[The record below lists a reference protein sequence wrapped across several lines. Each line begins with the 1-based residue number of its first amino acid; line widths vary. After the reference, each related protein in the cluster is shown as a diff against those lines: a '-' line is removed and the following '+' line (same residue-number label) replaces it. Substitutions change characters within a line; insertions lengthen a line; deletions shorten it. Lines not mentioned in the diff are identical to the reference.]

1 MALIFSLSR
10 AFGLMKSISTYCGFP
25 RANDFVLGS
34 GLLHHFR
41 ASRGHH
47 DLYSLRSQVIT
58 TSKLETGAKKA
69 QPKKIQ
75 H

>member
-41 ASRGHH
+41 AFGGQKA
-47 DLYSLRSQVIT
+47 LFVTLTGQL
-58 TSKLETGAKKA
+58 TSMLERDVKKA
-69 QPKKIQ
+69 HQKI
-75 H
+75 